1 MSPQNSQPKIQPPQK
16 GFAHPH
22 YYYTWVLQPPR
33 SKISNMRHS
42 AFKQTLFYL
51 VMKRSVACLIWLPKK
66 LIFVE
71 EIKDAK
77 TRNFSSD
84 FQTRVSAWFPFY
96 FLYELLIS
104 LRIQIKRFCS
114 INYWGS
120 SSFPFADCNRHY
132 QKRLNDHSVHR
143 HVPFNHHGINL
154 QLKWHISSLF
164 IHFIYVNKCIT
175 FCLLQLF

>member
-1 MSPQNSQPKIQPPQK
+1 MSLQNSQPKIQPPQK

-96 FLYELLIS
+96 FLYELLMS

-120 SSFPFADCNRHY
+120 SSFPFAECSGHY
-132 QKRLNDHSVHR
+132 QKRLNNQYICS
-143 HVPFNHHGINL
+143 
-154 QLKWHISSLF
+154 
-164 IHFIYVNKCIT
+164 
-175 FCLLQLF
+175 